1 VERKQLLEEVTEL
14 LDYYC
19 SDCFVKKTFNKEKGK
34 TYAQTFCI
42 KECTVGEKIKQYGDL
57 LTKK

>member
-1 VERKQLLEEVTEL
+1 MERKQLLEEVTEL

-19 SDCFVKKTFNKEKGK
+19 SDCFVKKTFNKEKSK